1 MRTPSGVRC
10 AAGLPP
16 VNFGVRQHKM
26 ERPLRDN
33 YEEFR
38 VFGERGPADA
48 LRSWL
53 ELEGVPAVVESRLL
67 VNAVETQYVV
77 CVASRLA
84 HRARWIAAQLRPS
97 DAELEFLATGRLPGQ
112 KEE

>member
-1 MRTPSGVRC
+1 M
-10 AAGLPP
+10 AATRPARRPL
-16 VNFGVRQHKM
+16 NSGVRQHKM
-26 ERPLRDN
+26 EHPLRDD

-53 ELEGVPAVVESRLL
+53 EMEGVPAVVESRLL
-67 VNAVETQYVV
+67 ASGVETDYVV
-77 CVASRLA
+77 CVAKRLA
-84 HRARWIAAQLRPS
+84 HRARWISAQLRPS

-112 KEE
+112 RDE